1 MALNVYEL
9 GLTGN
14 GQAVDYNGKASATRT
29 FVVDTISQQAALEA
43 DGIPALN
50 SQHPTLP
57 NLILDAIDAQ
67 VEDGGICRVVCRYSN
82 SRQFGSTRTPNKD
95 APRWYHWGWAS
106 RVVQIEVPIA
116 VRALVIAKDQFGAG
130 DERLVWKIGR
140 KIVNETRI
148 IRPLQVRVQVS
159 NVRDLDVIAQ
169 QKDRLHVMPD
179 GNQYHFEGATVN
191 QVDDNGTYDIS
202 YIWELDEGTFNFPP
216 FATTNARYCV
226 QVTGGQSPEDPD
238 AGPIFRNPYTVFV
251 AYQIGDPSVTIPNC
265 ELNALYPVDAN
276 GWRQLPGA
284 NRII

>member
-1 MALNVYEL
+1 MPLTAYEL
-9 GLTGN
+9 GVQGN
-14 GQAVDYNGKASATRT
+14 GQSVDYNGKGSATRT
-29 FVVDTISQQAALEA
+29 FNVDTISPQAALSA
-43 DGIPALN
+43 DGVPAIN
-50 SQHPTLP
+50 SQHPTLTG
-57 NLILDAIDAQ
+57 LILDAIT
-67 VEDGGICRVVCRYSN
+67 VETEVEGICKVVCRYSN

-106 RVVQIEVPIA
+106 RTVQIEVPIA
-116 VRALVIAKDQFGAG
+116 VRALVIAKDQYGNG

-140 KIVNETRI
+140 KFVNETRI

-179 GNQYHFEGATVN
+179 GHKYHFEGATVS

-202 YIWELDEGTFNFPP
+202 YIWELDEGTYTFPD
-216 FATTNARYCV
+216 FASVNARYCV

-251 AYQIGDPSVTIPNC
+251 AYQIGNPAETIPSC
-265 ELNALYPVDAN
+265 ELNALYPVDAD